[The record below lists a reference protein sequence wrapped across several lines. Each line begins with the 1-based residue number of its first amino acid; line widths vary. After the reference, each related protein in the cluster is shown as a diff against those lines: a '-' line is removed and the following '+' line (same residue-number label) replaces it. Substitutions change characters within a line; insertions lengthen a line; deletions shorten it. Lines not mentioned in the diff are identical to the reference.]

1 MAIVFEAAYSKKLG
15 LPNFSSHSYVVS
27 IRTELTDI
35 NQVQEES
42 GKLYKMLQEAV
53 DKEIQAFGFMPDA
66 TSYGMKD
73 GQESQQGR
81 NNGAGRNGDDWQ
93 CTDKQR
99 DLILRVVEENNL
111 DKNFVE
117 DLAKEMFG
125 HGVKSLN
132 RMAASGLIDEL
143 FERFPRKDRGNG
155 NGNGGKYQRR
165 EQSRR

>member
-1 MAIVFEAAYSKKLG
+1 MAIVFEASYSKKLG
-15 LPNFSSHSYVVS
+15 LPNYSSHSYVVS

-53 DKEIQAFGFMPDA
+53 DKEIQAVGFMPDA
-66 TSYGMKD
+66 TSHGMKD
-73 GQESQQGR
+73 GQEAQQR
-81 NNGAGRNGDDWQ
+81 NGAAGGDEWQ
-93 CTDKQR
+93 CSDKQR
-99 DLILRVVEENNL
+99 DLILRIVEENNL

-117 DLAKEMFG
+117 DLAKELFG

-132 RMAASGLIDEL
+132 RLSASGLIDEL
-143 FERFPRKDRGNG
+143 FEKFPRKDKGNG
-155 NGNGGKYQRR
+155 RQGKYQRR

>member
-15 LPNFSSHSYVVS
+15 LPNYSSHSYVVS

-53 DKEIQAFGFMPDA
+53 DKEIQAVGFMPDA

-73 GQESQQGR
+73 GQEQR
-81 NNGAGRNGDDWQ
+81 NGNGNNGDDWQ

-99 DLILRVVEENNL
+99 DLILRIVEENNL
-111 DKNFVE
+111 DKSYVE
-117 DLAKEMFG
+117 DLAKELFG

-132 RMAASGLIDEL
+132 RLSASGLIDEL
-143 FERFPRKDRGNG
+143 FEKFPRKDKGNG
-155 NGNGGKYQRR
+155 RQGKYQRR

>member
-15 LPNFSSHSYVVS
+15 LPNYSSHSYVVS

-53 DKEIQAFGFMPDA
+53 DKEIQVVGFMPDA

-73 GQESQQGR
+73 GQETQET
-81 NNGAGRNGDDWQ
+81 NGAGRNGDDWQ
-93 CTDKQR
+93 CSEKQK
-99 DLILRVVEENNL
+99 DLILRIVEENNL
-111 DKNFVE
+111 DKNYVE
-117 DLAKEMFG
+117 DLAKELFG

-132 RMAASGLIDEL
+132 RLSASGLIDEL
-143 FERFPRKDRGNG
+143 FEKFPRKDKGNG
-155 NGNGGKYQRR
+155 RQGKYQRR